1 MFYDRGQHH
10 EFVSVVKELEPA
22 LGELNKDMVYPFEF
36 AGVEKQCV
44 LPPAPDTFLFIALR
58 FVRVAHTLHPSCAE
72 TSHLPLFLRMLI
84 AVTCLLGGFA
94 SSPRVLYL

>member
-44 LPPAPDTFLFIALR
+44 LLLASDTPLFIALR
-58 FVRVAHTLHPSCAE
+58 IMRVVYILVSELRGILH
-72 TSHLPLFLRMLI
+72 LI
-84 AVTCLLGGFA
+84 LC
-94 SSPRVLYL
+94 SSEC